1 MNTIQKGEGYV
12 LRLTSAEP
20 YFISVV
26 VVDNYGRKSEK
37 ESPLLIFHRIREC
50 LWQIVVRMCLLN
62 SLRIKRKERFGYH
75 PKTYL
80 EIRI

>member
-1 MNTIQKGEGYV
+1 MTNMLGVEIYYKQKGSNDEKRVNTIQKGEGYV

-37 ESPLLIFHRIREC
+37 SHHYCYSIE
-50 LWQIVVRMCLLN
+50 
-62 SLRIKRKERFGYH
+62 
-75 PKTYL
+75 
-80 EIRI
+80 